1 MHEVRAKVSKKK
13 NSKENKLIIEMDLPW
28 PPSLNRAYR
37 HVQGRVLL
45 SSDGR
50 AYKKKVKRLFEES
63 SVIPFGVDD
72 RLAVTMYAFPPD
84 RRARD
89 LDNLFKLVFD
99 AMQPLPIPDDSQIDV
114 ITMAR
119 GGVKPGGVLMVRIEL
134 AESY

>member
-1 MHEVRAKVSKKK
+1 M
-13 NSKENKLIIEMDLPW
+13 
-28 PPSLNRAYR
+28 
-37 HVQGRVLL
+37 
-45 SSDGR
+45 
-50 AYKKKVKRLFEES
+50 
-63 SVIPFGVDD
+63 IPFGVDD

-119 GGVKPGGVLMVRIEL
+119 GGVKPNGVLMVRIEL
-134 AESY
+134 TESYQPIYWIVQGFSRYTNFVMLNPDPDD